1 MAITKSILQNVRQQ
15 TVVKLINDGS
25 SAVQSASVTLRE
37 LKLADET
44 FLGDA
49 FCNVNIQTVIFSAS
63 DSSANPIVIARGN
76 TLSNAFIVGNV
87 MYLHG
92 ADSFEL
98 DQGAGFH
105 DQTLFNANIAVLMP
119 PQSLLYL
126 VLGKTTGYQE
136 PDQQTKF

>member
-15 TVVKLINDGS
+15 TVVKLIND
-25 SAVQSASVTLRE
+25 ASVGTANITLRE

-44 FLGDA
+44 FLGESN
-49 FCNVNIQTVIFSAS
+49 CNVNIQTVIFSAS
-63 DSSANPIVIARGN
+63 DSSPNPIVVARGN
-76 TLSNAFIVGNV
+76 TLANALLTGNV
-87 MYLHG
+87 LFLHG

-105 DQTLFNANIAVLMP
+105 DQTLFNANIAVQMP
-119 PQSLLYL
+119 PQSMLYL
-126 VLGKTTGYQE
+126 VLGKSSGYQE